1 MFKDFG
7 SFLFEST
14 DSEERQKEKDQAE
27 KLKKA
32 KAAAADAKS
41 KLDSTENDKE
51 ASDEDR
57 AEAKL
62 IYVKNTAIVTQL
74 EADAKLKALKD
85 SVKEDVNESFADT
98 IKDLFKRT
106 PVETKLLK
114 SLDIFTD
121 ELLSP
126 GQGKYDFVIK
136 RAKEFGMDIDQD
148 QAFKILQKR
157 LAMEIEDLEESVDGS
172 KVVKSNPMNEGVL
185 VIAAGVIL
193 GLMTPNILKENSKLD
208 DGEDNQV
215 SVIEWLE
222 ERIHPWSSFIIVP
235 LFAFANTG
243 VVITNDSINDAI
255 NSSIAWGIFA
265 GLVIGKPIGVLASV
279 FIARKINLGQYAQR
293 AKSVDILATGS
304 AAGIGFTVAIFIANL
319 AFSDPATQDLAI
331 FAVIIASLVS
341 AVLSVLLFK
350 LVSKKR

>member
-7 SFLFEST
+7 NFLFEST

-57 AEAKL
+57 AKAKL
-62 IYVKNTAIVTQL
+62 IYIKNTAIVTQL
-74 EADAKLKALKD
+74 ESDAKLKALED

-126 GQGKYDFVIK
+126 GQGKFDFVIK

-172 KVVKSNPMNEGVL
+172 KVVKSDPMNEGVL

-193 GLMTPNILKENSKLD
+193 GLMGLKLLK
-208 DGEDNQV
+208 
-215 SVIEWLE
+215 
-222 ERIHPWSSFIIVP
+222 
-235 LFAFANTG
+235 
-243 VVITNDSINDAI
+243 VITKKVLGTIGMNVKIEPEKLKSILSKIVKETMFEAGGMLGSDFIQIAI
-255 NSSIAWGIFA
+255 IE
-265 GLVIGKPIGVLASV
+265 
-279 FIARKINLGQYAQR
+279 RQ
-293 AKSVDILATGS
+293 
-304 AAGIGFTVAIFIANL
+304 
-319 AFSDPATQDLAI
+319 
-331 FAVIIASLVS
+331 IASKIDNGEITTIGGIMAEFESLT
-341 AVLSVLLFK
+341 K
-350 LVSKKR
+350 D